1 MFELTGSVTSFF
13 IISQDTIM
21 EVTPQISHLREFDE
35 PHFSSATSRLDRPS
49 NYLINRARRD
59 ELNGYD
65 KLKNSM
71 TSGTVYVGHLTL
83 STTEEQIYEAFSK
96 AGRISRVIMGLNAH
110 DQSPTGFC
118 FVEFESPKGA
128 LNAVKYL
135 NKTKVNGKN
144 VEIDLDPGFED
155 GRQYGRAENGAQ
167 KSQYY
172 SMINGG
178 RSFGRGRGR
187 GRGRGGRGRG
197 GRSGKVGRDRFPA
210 TAPFNSQMPT
220 SSKFDFQPPS
230 IPTQQYQQPQYGQYQ
245 QPQYDRYNQYNHQY
259 QQYDQYNHYAQYNQ
273 YAHPQQQIQQHQQ
286 HQQPYGGQYSGPQYG
301 GHYGGQQYGAQYA
314 GQYNN
319 QYSGQYNN
327 QYNGQY
333 QQYQQFNTGES
344 QQNLNYEQ
352 QNTSNS

>member
-1 MFELTGSVTSFF
+1 
-13 IISQDTIM
+13 M
-21 EVTPQISHLREFDE
+21 EETPQISHLREFDE
-35 PHFSSATSRLDRPS
+35 PHFLSATARLDRPS

-59 ELNGYD
+59 EFNGYS
-65 KLKNSM
+65 KLKNSL

-135 NKTKVNGKN
+135 NKTKINGKN
-144 VEIDLDPGFED
+144 IEIDLDPGFED

-172 SMINGG
+172 NMINGG
-178 RSFGRGRGR
+178 RTFGRGRGR

-197 GRSGKVGRDRFPA
+197 GRGGRGGAGRDRFPA
-210 TAPFNSQMPT
+210 TTHYNAQMPT
-220 SSKFDFQPPS
+220 SAKFEFQPQGMP
-230 IPTQQYQQPQYGQYQ
+230 PQQYQQPQYTQ
-245 QPQYDRYNQYNHQY
+245 YNQYHPQY
-259 QQYDQYNHYAQYNQ
+259 QQYDQYNQYNQYNQ
-273 YAHPQQQIQQHQQ
+273 YAHHHQQQQQQ
-286 HQQPYGGQYSGPQYG
+286 QQPYGGQYVGGQYLG
-301 GHYGGQQYGAQYA
+301 QHYDGQQYSGQYA

-319 QYSGQYNN
+319 QYHGQYNN

-333 QQYQQFNTGES
+333 QQYQQYNGGDS
-344 QQNLNYEQ
+344 QQQNENYTQ
-352 QNTSNS
+352 HSNTDP